1 MQQTIRVDDNL
12 ALEAA
17 LWLATRVGLELV
29 VVVRVVIMCFI
40 PRQYDRPEI
49 TVCTYI
55 MFRHFNGDEKGTFCA
70 MTQNPYFYS

>member
-1 MQQTIRVDDNL
+1 MYWMQQTIRVDDNL

-49 TVCTYI
+49 TV
-55 MFRHFNGDEKGTFCA
+55 
-70 MTQNPYFYS
+70 